1 MIIFVPQNSKNNLT
15 QTLIMKKTLGLI
27 TVVLIVSLNAFSQA
41 VKEKAK
47 KSNLETFSEQSG
59 SFSKKEYIE
68 LGEVNG
74 VTVSII
80 RITDIIDQKSVS
92 GIRFSGNPG
101 GSYSSEKTAF
111 IDKDEVTN
119 FLKAVSY
126 INEKVFDS
134 PLPANSE
141 EYNYYA
147 RSDFSGGA
155 FSSNKE
161 WKGYLSLDR
170 YSDSTFFFKKDD
182 FKKLV
187 NILQENL
194 SKI

>member
-1 MIIFVPQNSKNNLT
+1 
-15 QTLIMKKTLGLI
+15 MKKTLALLAA
-27 TVVLIVSLNAFSQA
+27 VLLVSFNTFSQA

-68 LGEVNG
+68 LGKVNG

-80 RITDIIDQKSVS
+80 KITDIINQKSVS
-92 GIRFSGNPG
+92 GIRFSGNTG
-101 GSYSSEKTAF
+101 GTYSSEKTAF

-134 PLPANSE
+134 PLPTNSE

-155 FSSNKE
+155 FNSNKE

-187 NILQENL
+187 NILQENI
-194 SKI
+194 SRI

>member
-27 TVVLIVSLNAFSQA
+27 TVVLIVSLNAYSQA

-68 LGEVNG
+68 LGIVNG

-80 RITDIIDQKSVS
+80 RITDIINQKSVS

-101 GSYSSEKTAF
+101 GSY
-111 IDKDEVTN
+111 I
-119 FLKAVSY
+119 AV
-126 INEKVFDS
+126 KR
-134 PLPANSE
+134 L
-141 EYNYYA
+141 
-147 RSDFSGGA
+147 
-155 FSSNKE
+155 
-161 WKGYLSLDR
+161 LSLIR
-170 YSDSTFFFKKDD
+170 M
-182 FKKLV
+182 KLQ
-187 NILQENL
+187 I
-194 SKI
+194 S